1 MSKFNVKISI
11 IRNGLEKYMAFTIN
25 RNIVF
30 IDSMQ
35 FLKSSLDSL
44 LKDLGDRD
52 FKYLSEE

>member
-1 MSKFNVKISI
+1 MSKFNIKISV

-44 LKDLGDRD
+44 LKNLGDKD

>member
-1 MSKFNVKISI
+1 MSKFNIKISV
-11 IRNGLEKYMAFTIN
+11 IRNGLEKYMDFTIN

-44 LKDLGDRD
+44 LKNLGDKD

>member
-1 MSKFNVKISI
+1 MSKFNVKISV

-25 RNIVF
+25 GNVVF

-44 LKDLGDRD
+44 LKNLGDRD